1 MITLMRENIKILL
14 LEDDLLFAQTLEDFL
29 DSEGYNVDLC
39 HDGEKA
45 LTKCYENSY
54 HLLLLDVNVP
64 SLNGFSLL
72 NEIRK
77 QNDNTP
83 TIYITSFKDKES
95 IQKGFQVGADD
106 YLKKPID
113 LDELSLRIKAI
124 LKRTN
129 LYFNTFKIGS
139 FTYNFDSKT
148 LYSQTNETITLSKKV
163 ALLLE
168 LFIQTQN
175 KIVTK
180 EKIFQTLWS
189 WDESPSDASLR
200 VYINDLKKVLGKESI
215 TNLKGVGYQLR
226 V

>member
-1 MITLMRENIKILL
+1 MRENIKILL

-29 DSEGYNVDLC
+29 DSEGYSVDLC